1 MNKLILPAFA
11 AALAACAHQPPATV
25 AGPDFLARNA
35 AAKGVTTLP
44 SGVQYFMLE
53 RGPKNGRTPA
63 AIDEVTFHYEG
74 KLTNG
79 ETFDS
84 SFERGEPLTGG
95 VSRFVPGFTEAL
107 THMRPGDD
115 WLVWIPP
122 SLAYGDKDLPGIPP
136 GSVLRFRLKL
146 ISVQPGG

>member
-1 MNKLILPAFA
+1 MRKLSLFLA
-11 AALAACAHQPPATV
+11 AATLAACAHKPPQTL

-35 AAKGVTTLP
+35 AAKGVVRLP
-44 SGVQYFMLE
+44 SGVQYFVLAK
-53 RGPKNGRTPA
+53 GPKTGSMPTPA
-63 AIDEVTFHYEG
+63 DEVTFHYEG
-74 KLTNG
+74 KLTTG

-84 SFERGEPLTGG
+84 SFERGEPLTGT

-107 THMRPGDD
+107 THMRPGDE

-122 SLAYGDKDLPGIPP
+122 SLGYGDKDIPGIPP

-146 ISVQPGG
+146 ISVQPAG